1 MATASSAPV
10 DEALKGAFIKFC
22 QMGVP
27 GATNMNGK
35 NFSKICKDSGILD
48 GKKVTTM
55 DVDIEFSKRVPKGQK
70 MEFKDFKIAL
80 ETLAK
85 KRGVDVE
92 ALYEKV
98 KATTPALVGVT
109 KTTKVGGVERMTD
122 TSKYTGSHRE
132 RFDSTGKG
140 KGAEGREEI
149 VDNSGY
155 VGNYRGSGTYD
166 NTH

>member
-1 MATASSAPV
+1 MATASSANV
-10 DEALKGAFIKFC
+10 DEALKGVFIKFC

-35 NFSKICKDSGILD
+35 NFSKICKDAGILD

-55 DVDIEFSKRVPKGQK
+55 DVDIEFSRRIPKGQK
-70 MEFKDFKIAL
+70 MEFKDFKVSL

-98 KATTPALVGVT
+98 KGTTPALVGVT

-122 TSKYTGSHRE
+122 TSKYTGTHKE
-132 RFDSTGKG
+132 RFDASGKG
-140 KGAEGREEI
+140 KVI
-149 VDNSGY
+149 VPGPFY
-155 VGNYRGSGTYD
+155 TQIYWWA
-166 NTH
+166 